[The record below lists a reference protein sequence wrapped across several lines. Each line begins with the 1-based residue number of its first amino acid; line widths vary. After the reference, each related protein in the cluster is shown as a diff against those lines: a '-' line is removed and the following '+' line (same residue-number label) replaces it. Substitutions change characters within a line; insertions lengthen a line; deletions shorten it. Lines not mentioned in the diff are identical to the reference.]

1 MTLKMMKKI
10 YVIML
15 LGLLIGAGAQAQNA
29 ENLKRIESARIG
41 LITERLGLSPGQA
54 EQFWPLYKEFSQQR
68 MAIRQ
73 DFTEAKR
80 KHDPGSASEEENK
93 RMLSLGMEVKEREL
107 SLEKTYADRLLQVI
121 DSRQLVQLRRAED
134 DFRKMILRKIQ
145 ERQQMDR
152 VRQRNND
159 RLNQQRN

>member
-1 MTLKMMKKI
+1 MNLNTMKKLYI
-10 YVIML
+10 L
-15 LGLLIGAGAQAQNA
+15 LLCSLLVAGAQAQNA

-41 LITERLGLSPGQA
+41 LITERLGLSPDQA
-54 EQFWPLYKEFSQQR
+54 ERFWPLYKEFSQER
-68 MAIRQ
+68 MAIRR

-80 KHDPGSASEEENK
+80 NHDPSTATEEEN
-93 RMLSLGMEVKEREL
+93 RRLIAMGMEVKQKEL
-107 SLEKTYADRLLQVI
+107 NLEKTYSDRLLQVI

-145 ERQQMDR
+145 ERQQIER